1 MPVPFTVATWNVE
14 NLFRPQVSAAA
25 ETRASYERKL
35 ALLARF
41 VSTADPDVLALQE
54 IGGEDALSDFQDALS
69 GSYPHRALGVPDDR
83 HIRVAFLSRL
93 PLGEP
98 ADIVDFPA
106 IASLRINRLDFDGN
120 PVPITRMGRGALCVR
135 VTKDGE
141 DVDLIT
147 VHLKSKL
154 LTYPS
159 APGRGSRFTPRNE
172 NERAQ
177 AAGIALMRRA
187 AEAVTVRMF
196 VSGMLE
202 GTRNRRLIVLG
213 DLNDGPEAQTSQVL
227 NGPEGSQIGT
237 SAFDRRDK
245 GDDTRLFNLAPVIP
259 EDRRY
264 SRVHN
269 QVRELLDQILV
280 SEEML
285 PEDERGR
292 RRLPER
298 VDTFAEFSGNPSVRD
313 DPGER
318 AAAEAPDHSPVLA
331 DFVL

>member
-1 MPVPFTVATWNVE
+1 MPVAFTVATWNVE
-14 NLFRPQVSAAA
+14 NLFRPEAGAAA

-41 VSTADPDVLALQE
+41 ISTSDPDVLALQE
-54 IGGEDALSDFQDALS
+54 IGGEDALSDLQDALG
-69 GSYPHRALGVPDDR
+69 GSHPHRALGVPDDR

-98 ADIVDFPA
+98 GDIVDFPA

-120 PVPITRMGRGALCVR
+120 PVPITRMGRGALHVR

-141 DVDLIT
+141 EVDLIT

-177 AAGIALMRRA
+177 EAGIALMRRA

-196 VSGMLE
+196 VSGMIE
-202 GTRNRRLIVLG
+202 GTRDRRLIVLG
-213 DLNDGPEAQTSQVL
+213 DLNDGPDAQTS
-227 NGPEGSQIGT
+227 
-237 SAFDRRDK
+237 RDPQ
-245 GDDTRLFNLAPVIP
+245 RP
-259 EDRRY
+259 
-264 SRVHN
+264 
-269 QVRELLDQILV
+269 
-280 SEEML
+280 
-285 PEDERGR
+285 
-292 RRLPER
+292 
-298 VDTFAEFSGNPSVRD
+298 
-313 DPGER
+313 
-318 AAAEAPDHSPVLA
+318 
-331 DFVL
+331 